1 MNPRYLFTIL
11 GRSTNLLC
19 PFDVERGK
27 VWDSQRYEWADGNG
41 NATDYIPIESGG
53 YQLISKNGTQLDGY
67 AVVYNSN
74 KTPIAETRMAYGTYY
89 PFTTLWSQAAFIR
102 VQLSTALEPEDF
114 YIGQEETFD
123 SWFNNVFN
131 PLWKDDLTMEFA
143 KESQQEF
150 FRRKLSGKLTF
161 INDDYT
167 YIKSKSLDYQFQM
180 RMMISYDN
188 GENWADYWKGHFYWT
203 DCEFDEDSK
212 YIRVTPTVD
221 DEYNDILAGLEKEY
235 NMIDLAPAYEEINIK
250 KRPVIQIIPFKGDGG
265 YSKAGCFKVDG
276 TYWERDCNQVTW
288 GGPIVPLMSQRYYFN
303 IASGIIEMTI
313 SPQGQVPDGFPTY
326 IKDMFVGHLYGTS
339 HGYKEYSLRYSFVL
353 QSGQWRI
360 EITFEN
366 PQVTITNVST
376 GVVTWKSDVGSGVGN
391 ITLVSQVSNYDNLT
405 AVVDNPYNLFSRLVF
420 DEEGVSGAANI
431 PANDIMATNE
441 NYRYC
446 LQNFDVTHN
455 VYFTDEYSTTPT
467 KWGKHDPTHYFISPP
482 TTTVRGWSPIAIT
495 IWEDIALW
503 FGYTADLLPVEPATM
518 ADATLKHAYKISDVI
533 GVLLK
538 KVAPNITL
546 AQNSFLNGTDP
557 ITGDARTFFLTPK
570 TNVKKIDY
578 EIPAMNA
585 PITLKQIF
593 DMLRDGYKCYWY
605 IENNQLHIEH
615 IAFFLNGHNY
625 DPSSLTYQIDLTAQT
640 VSRNGKAWAFA
651 LNKYTFD
658 KPELTERYEFG
669 WMDDETLPFNGEP
682 INIESGFVEQGK
694 VEKIDISQFSSDV
707 DFILMNPEDIAD
719 DGFVLLGAVYSGGE
733 WSLAFKE
740 FSDMDFVRLQN
751 AYCAFVYMQKYYM
764 YDLPSYRYRIG
775 DGITQTNATMK
786 KCKSQEVSFPCITDP
801 DIQKLIKTSIGNGQI
816 EKLSINLSSRNGKAT
831 LKYEP

>member
-19 PFDVERGK
+19 PFDVTTLPLGYKSEL
-27 VWDSQRYEWADGNG
+27 
-41 NATDYIPIESGG
+41 IPLDHGG
-53 YQLISKNGTQLDGY
+53 YKVLVDDGSTPTVLARLYNASKTFIQDVAITIG
-67 AVVYNSN
+67 
-74 KTPIAETRMAYGTYY
+74 EWY
-89 PFTTLWSQAAFIR
+89 PFTTLYSGAR
-102 VQLSTALEPEDF
+102 YVELSFSNATTPEHVF
-114 YIGQEETFD
+114 FGQEETFD

-235 NMIDLAPAYEEINIK
+235 NMIDLAPAYEEIKLK
-250 KRPVIQIIPFKGDGG
+250 KRPVIQIIPFKGDGS

-360 EITFEN
+360 EMTYEN
-366 PQVTITNVST
+366 PEITITNVST
-376 GVVTWKSDVGSGVGN
+376 NVLTWKGNWTSGTM
-391 ITLVSQVSNYDNLT
+391 TLTSQVSSYGNLS
-405 AVVDNPYNLFSRLVF
+405 VEVDNPYILFSRLVF
-420 DEEGVSGAANI
+420 DKSGVTGAQSI
-431 PANDIMATNE
+431 PASDIMETNE

-446 LQNFDVTHN
+446 LQEYDVN
-455 VYFTDEYSTTPT
+455 NYLYFTDTYSTSPT
-467 KWGKHDPTHYFISPP
+467 KWGKHDSTHYFIEPSNEN
-482 TTTVRGWSPIAIT
+482 VRGWSPIAIT
-495 IWEDIALW
+495 TWEDIALW
-503 FGYTADLLPVEPATM
+503 LGYTAALLPAETHTM
-518 ADATLKHAYKISDVI
+518 SDAVLKNAYKLQDVI
-533 GVLLK
+533 SVLLE

-546 AQNSFLNGTDP
+546 ASSTFLSGDDP
-557 ITGDARTFFLTPK
+557 IPNPDAPYTDTRTFFITPK
-570 TNVKKIDY
+570 SNVKKIDY

-593 DMLRDGYKCYWY
+593 DMLRDGYRCYWY

-625 DPSSLTYQIDLTAQT
+625 DPSSLTYDIDLTEQT

-669 WMDDETLPFNGEP
+669 WMDEQTLPFDGEP

-694 VEKIDISQFSSDV
+694 VEKIDINDFSSDV
-707 DFILMNPEDIAD
+707 DFILMNPEDVAD
-719 DGFVLLGAVYSGGE
+719 DGFVLLGAIYSEGE
-733 WSLAFKE
+733 WSLAFRE
-740 FSDMDFVRLQN
+740 FPDMEYVIPQN

-775 DGITQTNATMK
+775 EGITQTNAVMK

-801 DIQKLIKTSIGNGQI
+801 DIQKLVKTSIGEGQY

-831 LKYEP
+831 LKYYPQ